1 MKKVTGAKVTGAVV
15 ALTMCLNSVPST
27 ALAENES
34 PRGGDI
40 KAVSEAEERTEDSVS
55 EESMPTEEVKAD
67 ETEKVDAEGQEEGTS
82 EGDTQEEES
91 KEEINGNENS
101 EQAEESKEEINQTT
115 EEEKQAAQEA
125 VALTAGNETAVYAT
139 EEAVAK
145 IGDTEYETLDDAIS
159 DVSGEDSVT
168 TITLLKDATLD
179 DDENTYSPLII
190 EMNGHSIKS
199 DITAGDDLTLKNGTV
214 EGNVRVETTNENGK
228 FVMTAP
234 TNADAAITG
243 DLEIIKGSV
252 DISGAKIGVK
262 GTLYISTEDDNI
274 TISGT
279 DKAVEL
285 TEEPTLSP
293 ASIIIYG
300 STTLDGDVSQAEFKT
315 DSYYIGEEV
324 AKKIT
329 NVAGGSVT
337 PPVNSTISFAGD
349 SESKDVVA
357 GNSVTFTVKYDGT
370 KDLDAYVQKNGLVD
384 ITATIENSGENTYTV
399 TVTPNEDVAA
409 GKYTVFVYEKDDR
422 TVNAKATLNITEAGA
437 KVTIGDT
444 TTYYATL
451 AEILAN
457 KLTGGSVVTVLK
469 DESDASVSHY
479 IYTEEAGITF
489 DLNGKRLG
497 SNLYVGKVANSNGNM
512 GKVTVVDN
520 GGNGECNIYVGAN
533 GTLIF
538 APASAGTTGNI
549 HSYGGDITLSGG
561 NVYIG
566 RRGDISKPLT
576 DFLAD
581 GYAYKSENGKLLEY
595 ATAKNMYMTSS
606 PYYLLYVVPCDHN
619 DIVTDDAGKI
629 NCKYCNKE
637 LDISVEWKS
646 IDGTTKYF
654 ENLKAALTDSAVTS
668 GTSGTL
674 KLLEDDN
681 SSLTITSGNFDL
693 DLNGKTISSLKI
705 LGGKVKIINITYD
718 EFGKVVDLEIGSN
731 AKVTLDIRT
740 RYDRISVP
748 NDITMASILAD
759 SAAMLINGDYATEE
773 QLNSNGALK
782 ATIREV
788 PLKIT
793 QEPKKDELNSIVY
806 GKTDGTNVVVVFSEN
821 TGVTLTCK
829 IDGGNETTIAKIGY
843 SINLASELKLWNFS
857 VGTHT
862 LVLSATYSGYTINKT
877 YTFTVSQS
885 ESNIVIDSY
894 SSAVT
899 YFDQIYVDGRVE
911 TTGTAASTNTNNIST
926 YSGDDTL
933 TSNYVELY
941 DNGGKTYGKFAVNNN
956 GNFRISLPASDFGVA
971 DYEFGVKYTG
981 NENMADTQTEYNA
994 INIKIVKLIP
1004 NVTSSDWRGYPY
1016 GKTYDGTAIKS
1027 PKEVNG
1033 LTIKYSNDINSN
1045 IITDYNYTYY
1055 KLEDIKFDYYPAEK
1069 QSDGSCT
1076 KTSTTPLTG
1085 NPVNAGDYIVEAVFD
1100 ETEGI
1105 QGTISRFGFTIN
1117 PADVYNGDLSFRSN
1131 VFVTEVSEDR
1141 TYEIDL
1147 NDLLKGKDGII
1158 ENDTFEVNADKSGIS
1173 SQSNFYKEGIL
1184 EDGKLKITLNSKL
1197 ADYKVPANSD
1207 VATINV
1213 NIKSTNY
1220 KWLPVVITL
1229 RTVEKEQR
1237 KLNVTMD
1244 GWTYGDDTT
1253 TKVPVYILSENPKLT
1268 TVTYAKKDGT
1278 KLDTKPTDAGEYTVT
1293 VKAEYDDYVY
1303 IGSADFTIARKSIE
1317 GATVTLD
1324 NYSFVYD
1331 GEVKEPKVAS
1341 VVLDRVTLTAGT
1353 DYGSECEQKIDV
1365 GTYTLKVVAN
1375 DGNYIGEVEVSWSIT
1390 AKDMTNADAAVAGG
1404 NTYTGESIEPEITIK
1419 DGSKVLAKG
1428 TDYDVAYSNN
1438 TNAGTANADIT
1449 FKGNYSGNIKKTFE
1463 IARKPV
1469 TATLEVMGTYTYT
1482 GSAIVPTVVVK
1493 EDIPENEYTLSYEN
1507 NTNAGA
1513 GKVIVVDGEGGNY
1526 TVSGETTFTINKAK
1540 VVINALDKS
1549 IRKGNTAPDLSN
1561 PVAGTDYEVTGL
1573 IGNDKLEG
1581 TVKLRYSDDLNTGVV
1596 GTAEIIPSVTGINPN
1611 YEAVCQNGTLQIRKR
1626 PSSSGGG
1633 ESTGSNPVETPST
1646 DNDKADSSADG
1657 TKQEDDSTKQTVV
1670 KMQIDSKNLSV
1681 NGVVSEKDAAP
1692 VIRNDRTLVPI
1703 RFITESLG
1711 GKVAWNGITKTV
1723 TLTIDGKEIKMT
1735 IGKTLE
1741 KYGVAPVIIDGRT
1754 FVPVRFVADE
1764 LGAAVAWDDATK
1776 TVTITK

>member
-34 PRGGDI
+34 PLGGDI
-40 KAVSEAEERTEDSVS
+40 KAVSEAEERTEEIVP
-55 EESMPTEEVKAD
+55 EESTPTEEVKVD
-67 ETEKVDAEGQEEGTS
+67 ETEKVDVEGQEEGTS

-91 KEEINGNENS
+91 KEEL
-101 EQAEESKEEINQTT
+101 NQPR
-115 EEEKQAAQEA
+115 EEEKQPAQEA
-125 VALTAGNETAVYAT
+125 VTLTAESGIAVQAAD
-139 EEAVAK
+139 EAVAK
-145 IGDTEYETLDDAIS
+145 IGDTEYETLDEAIEATF
-159 DVSGEDSVT
+159 GEDSA
-168 TITLLKDATLD
+168 TISLLKNAVLSS
-179 DDENTYSPLII
+179 EAYAYCPLVI
-190 EMNGHSIKS
+190 EMNGFSITG
-199 DITAGDDLTLKNGTV
+199 DITAGDDLTLNNGTV
-214 EGNVRVETTNENGK
+214 EGNVTVDANSVNGK

-234 TNADAAITG
+234 ANAEAAITG
-243 DLEIIKGSV
+243 NLTVNDGCSAN
-252 DISGAKIGVK
+252 ISGANIGVK

-274 TISGT
+274 TILGT

-337 PPVNSTISFAGD
+337 PPVNSTISFAAD

-409 GKYTVFVYEKDDR
+409 GKYTVFVHEKDDS

-437 KVTIGDT
+437 KLTIGDT

-457 KLTGGSVVTVLK
+457 KLTGGSTITLLK
-469 DESDASVSHY
+469 DEKGSADVGTMY
-479 IYTEEAGITF
+479 INTEEAGIMLN
-489 DLNGKRLG
+489 LNGKSLG
-497 SNLYVGKVANSNGNM
+497 YTSLYVGNIPGDSGKS
-512 GKVTVVDN
+512 GKVTVISDEGTN
-520 GGNGECNIYVGAN
+520 HLTIDVGTN

-538 APASAGTTGNI
+538 APKSAGTTGYI
-549 HSYGGDITLSGG
+549 SSCGGDITLSGG
-561 NVYIG
+561 HVTIG
-566 RRGDISKPLT
+566 NINGTNKPIAN
-576 DFLAD
+576 FLAR
-581 GYAYKSENGKLLEY
+581 GYAYKDDKANEWVTY
-595 ATAKNMYMTSS
+595 AKAAATT
-606 PYYLLYVVPCDHN
+606 YVNDRTYSVVQCDHN
-619 DIVTDDAGKI
+619 DIVTDDTGKI
-629 NCKYCNKE
+629 NCKYCNE
-637 LDISVEWKS
+637 TLDISVEWKS

-654 ENLKAALTDSAVTS
+654 KDLATALADSDVTS
-668 GTSGTL
+668 SNADTRGTL
-674 KLLEDDN
+674 KIL
-681 SSLTITSGNFDL
+681 SSNTNANELSISAGNFDL
-693 DLNGKTISSLKI
+693 DLNGTTMTGRFEIYGGSVNIKNTNLKEAT
-705 LGGKVKIINITYD
+705 VSYIT
-718 EFGKVVDLEIGSN
+718 VDSRG
-731 AKVTLDIRT
+731 VTLGENIKYGTVETSLTMKDLLT
-740 RYDRISVP
+740 DGMAVKEWGTNTYLTEEDLNGHMFSNISVV
-748 NDITMASILAD
+748 
-759 SAAMLINGDYATEE
+759 
-773 QLNSNGALK
+773 K
-782 ATIREV
+782 A
-788 PLKIT
+788 PLYIMN
-793 QEPKKDELNSIVY
+793 EPIQDNLDSIVY
-806 GKTDGTNVVVVFSEN
+806 GTAESGLLTFVFSES
-821 TGVTLTCK
+821 GVTVKYK
-829 IDGGNETTIAKIGY
+829 IDNGDEVSKGVLSDKNIDLTTETA
-843 SINLASELKLWNFS
+843 LWNLS
-857 VGTHT
+857 ADEHT
-862 LVLSATYSGYTINKT
+862 FVLSVTYDGYTINKT

-885 ESNIVIDSY
+885 EANIVITSAPT
-894 SSAVT
+894 AVT

-911 TTGTAASTNTNNIST
+911 TTGTAATSTNTNNIST

-956 GNFRISLPASDFGVA
+956 GNFRISLPASDLGIGEL
-971 DYEFGVKYTG
+971 EFGVKYTG
-981 NENMADTQTEYNA
+981 NENMADTQTAHNA
-994 INIKIVKLIP
+994 IKIQIVKLIP
-1004 NVTSSDWRGYPY
+1004 NVTSSGWRGYPY
-1016 GKTYDGTAIKS
+1016 GKTYDGTAVKKPS
-1027 PKEVNG
+1027 EGNG
-1033 LTIKYSNDINSN
+1033 LEIKYSNDINSN
-1045 IITDYNYTYY
+1045 IITDYSYTYY
-1055 KLEDIKFDYYPAEK
+1055 KLEDIKFNYYPAEK
-1069 QSDGSCT
+1069 QSDGSYK
-1076 KTSTTPLTG
+1076 KTSETPLAG
-1085 NPVNAGDYIVEAVFD
+1085 NPVNAGGYIVEAVFA
-1100 ETEGI
+1100 ETDGI

-1303 IGSADFTIARKSIE
+1303 IGTADFTIARKSIE
-1317 GATVTLD
+1317 GATVMLEKD
-1324 NYSFVYD
+1324 SLEYN
-1331 GEVKEPKVAS
+1331 GEEQLPVVAS
-1341 VVLDRVTLTAGT
+1341 VVLGGVKLTSGT

-1375 DGNYIGEVEVSWSIT
+1375 DGNYTGEITVDWSIT

-1404 NTYTGESIEPEITIK
+1404 STYTGESVEPEITIK

-1469 TATLEVMGTYTYT
+1469 TATLEVTGTYTYT

-1493 EDIPENEYTLSYEN
+1493 ENIPKNEYTLSYEN

-1526 TVSGETTFTINKAK
+1526 TVSGETSFTINKAK
-1540 VVINALDKS
+1540 VVIKALDKS
-1549 IRKGNTAPDLSN
+1549 IRKGNAAPDLSN

-1573 IGNDKLEG
+1573 IGDDALGG
-1581 TVKLRYSDDLNTGVV
+1581 TVSLRYSDDLNTGAV
-1596 GTAEIIPSVTGINPN
+1596 GTAEIIPSVVNINPN
-1611 YEAVCQNGTLQIRKR
+1611 YEAVYEKGTLQIRKR
-1626 PSSSGGG
+1626 PSSSDDSD
-1633 ESTGSNPVETPST
+1633 STGSNPVETPST
-1646 DNDKADSSADG
+1646 DNDKVDSSEDG
-1657 TKQEDDSTKQTVV
+1657 TKKEDGAKQEDGIKQTVV

-1681 NGVVSEKDAAP
+1681 NGVVYEKDAAP

-1711 GKVAWNGITKTV
+1711 GKVEWNGITKTV

-1764 LGAAVAWDDATK
+1764 LGATVAWDDATK